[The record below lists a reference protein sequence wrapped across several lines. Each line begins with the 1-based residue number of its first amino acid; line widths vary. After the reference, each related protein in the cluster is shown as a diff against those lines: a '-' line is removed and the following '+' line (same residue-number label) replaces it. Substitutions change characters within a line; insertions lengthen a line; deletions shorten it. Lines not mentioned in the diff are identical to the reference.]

1 MSWTPTKTDYFN
13 ETQFFFFPELLS
25 GKTVPE
31 AEGINLPMVL
41 PRLSSNLGC
50 HFSLIVYF
58 LIMSNWAL
66 FLFFYPN

>member
-1 MSWTPTKTDYFN
+1 MKL
-13 ETQFFFFPELLS
+13 FFFFFSELLS

-58 LIMSNWAL
+58 LLMSNWAL